1 MLTALVFPCEQGD
14 LTLVVGGAGQGYARR
29 ADHSGGRIS
38 ADLRPEGE
46 TMYEQ
51 IEQAAQQPE
60 FGVAPQNHPAVM
72 LSFVWDTTQ
81 PVEAQAVKED

>member
-1 MLTALVFPCEQGD
+1 
-14 LTLVVGGAGQGYARR
+14 
-29 ADHSGGRIS
+29 
-38 ADLRPEGE
+38 
-46 TMYEQ
+46 MYEQ

-81 PVEAQAVKED
+81 PIEAKADKED